1 MRTISPLFPTEFPK
15 ILVPVD
21 CSPMSAL
28 QVEAAAALAFPMA
41 GVRLTVLAQTP
52 DQPQA
57 PDSVRRSWINHADSA
72 LAEAARHLTSCGTY
86 CVRTRR
92 AAKTLPEAV
101 VAELESGKYQLLVL
115 TESFANRPM
124 DESDP
129 CGVTWAGWLSQRISI
144 PLVIAPEAKHAS

>member
-21 CSPMSAL
+21 CSPMSAM
-28 QVEAAAALAFPMA
+28 QVEAAASLAFPMA

-57 PDSVRRSWINHADSA
+57 PETVRRSWINHADSA
-72 LAEAARHLTSCGTY
+72 LAEAAKQLTACGTY

-92 AAKTLPEAV
+92 PAHSLPEAV
-101 VAELESGKYQLLVL
+101 VAELETGKYQLLVL

-124 DESDP
+124 DEAEP
-129 CGVTWAGWLSQRISI
+129 CGATWGSWLSQRIAI
-144 PLVIAPEAKHAS
+144 PLVIAPEPK